1 MSDLAKRLRFD
12 ANDVRNCHSST
23 IANRILDAAVLIE
36 NYERRI
42 FDLETRKPKPTT
54 DEYDSA
60 DEIDAEIHRLLEMKI
75 ERFPQYAKSLLEG
88 YATKVEVFDHMIKV
102 AQAAGFES
110 LTEAISVAK
119 KSHDEPIA
127 TATPSDEARDA
138 ARYRWL
144 VKNCF
149 DWAAPGDGDSFDHI
163 ELHFEH
169 DLLSRDDDSV
179 GVAID
184 SEIFAESPKAKSK

>member
-1 MSDLAKRLRFD
+1 MSSQETNGRDAFD
-12 ANDVRNCHSST
+12 KALFDYA
-23 IANRILDAAVLIE
+23 IAFSESVHGKEIKE
-36 NYERRI
+36 ERDRVMAM
-42 FDLETRKPKPTT
+42 F
-54 DEYDSA
+54 
-60 DEIDAEIHRLLEMKI
+60 
-75 ERFPQYAKSLLEG
+75 EG

-119 KSHDEPIA
+119 KSRDELAA
-127 TATPSDEARDA
+127 TATPSDETRDA

-169 DLLSRDDDSV
+169 EMLGRDDDSV

-184 SEIFAESPKAKSK
+184 AEIFAEATKVESK